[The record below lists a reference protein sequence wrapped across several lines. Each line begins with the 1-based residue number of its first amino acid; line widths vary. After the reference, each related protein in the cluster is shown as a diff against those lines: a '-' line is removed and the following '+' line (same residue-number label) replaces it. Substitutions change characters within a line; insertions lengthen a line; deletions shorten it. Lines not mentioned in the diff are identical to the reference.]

1 MIYPHGDIE
10 PIGTDIFMVR
20 GSIKLNPFMRISR
33 NMGIVCEESEIT
45 LINPIRLN
53 AGTEDK
59 LRALGEIK
67 NIVRLEAFHGIDDA
81 YYVEKFK
88 AQFWSQPNGMA
99 YKEPIIDVEIG
110 MGGLTPVEDCEFFE
124 FRNTTQPE
132 CALLLKRDG
141 GVLFTCDSIQHYGDY
156 SYSNWLAKLVMPRI
170 GFPKTT
176 IVGPIWLKLMT
187 PEGGGLEEE
196 FRRLLDLNFDK
207 LLSGHGT
214 FLAHDAFKEVKKA
227 IDKAFS
233 VDSLD

>member
-10 PIGTDIFMVR
+10 PIGTDMFMVR

-33 NMGIVCEESEIT
+33 NMGIVCEESEVT
-45 LINPIRLN
+45 LINPISLN

-59 LRALGEIK
+59 LRALGEIT
-67 NIVRLEAFHGIDDA
+67 NIVRLGAFHGIDDA

-88 AQFWSQPNGMA
+88 AQFWSQPNGMV

-156 SYSNWLAKLVMPRI
+156 SYSNWLAKVIMPRI

-187 PEGGGLEEE
+187 PEGDGLEEE
-196 FRRLLDLNFDK
+196 FRRLLELNFDK